1 MRFPFAQ
8 STEGL
13 RSPSKVGWALGE
25 GDPLQATMQQ
35 FPLTITHI
43 LRHGSTV
50 FADAQASTSTADG
63 IRRASYGDVAVRA
76 GCLAAVLS
84 RLGVRAGDCVGT
96 FCWNHQEHLEA
107 YYAVPCMGAVLHTLN
122 IRLFADQLTYVIN
135 HGGDKVVIVD
145 ATLIP
150 LLAKVVP
157 DLTTVE
163 HYIVVGD
170 GDASLLPGTLHYE
183 ELLGAEEE
191 GYDWPELDEN
201 SAAAMCY
208 TTGTTGD
215 PKGVVYSH
223 RSVFLHALSECS
235 GAAFGLGG
243 SDRILL
249 LVPMF
254 HATAWGLP
262 YAAWLAGADL
272 IFPGPYMQAEPVSR
286 LVALTRP
293 TFSGAVPTVWTDL
306 LRYSDTHPL
315 DLSSLR
321 MVISG
326 GSAVPPALME
336 RFERRHDL
344 RIVQAWGMTET
355 SPVAA
360 ISFPP
365 PGTPPD
371 EEMTW
376 RAKTGRPIHGVEF
389 RLADDDGTLLPWDGT
404 AVGEIEARGPWVTGS
419 YHGVDAP
426 EKFHDGWLRTGDVGT
441 IDPLGFAQITD
452 RAKDVIKTGG
462 EWISSVELENAIM
475 AHPAVLESAV
485 VGVADEK
492 WDERP
497 LACVVLQDGMTA
509 VPEELCQFLS
519 TRVAKWWLP
528 ERWAVI
534 DAIPKTSVGKFDKKE
549 LRARYAA
556 GQLTVEILPRPGA
569 VL

>member
-1 MRFPFAQ
+1 M
-8 STEGL
+8 
-13 RSPSKVGWALGE
+13 
-25 GDPLQATMQQ
+25 QATMQP

-50 FADAQASTSTADG
+50 FGSCRASTATSPDG
-63 IRRASYGDVAVRA
+63 ELRTASYGEVAARA
-76 GCLAAVLS
+76 GRLAAALG
-84 RLGVRAGDCVGT
+84 RLGVGPGDCVAT
-96 FCWNHQEHLEA
+96 FSWNHQEHLEA

-122 IRLFADQLTYVIN
+122 IRLFVDQLTHVIN
-135 HGGDKVVIVD
+135 HAGDKVVIVD
-145 ATLIP
+145 AGLVP

-157 DLTTVE
+157 ALTTVE

-170 GDASLLPGTLHYE
+170 GDLSALPGALRYE
-183 ELLGAEEE
+183 ELVGGEEG
-191 GYDWPELDEN
+191 GYDWPDLDEG
-201 SAAAMCY
+201 SPAAICY

-215 PKGVVYSH
+215 PKGIVYSH

-243 SDRILL
+243 TDRILL

-262 YAAWLAGADL
+262 YAAFLVGADL
-272 IFPGPYMQAEPVSR
+272 ILPGPYMQAGPVSA
-286 LVALTRP
+286 LVARTRP

-326 GSAVPPALME
+326 GSAVPATLME
-336 RFERRHDL
+336 RFERRHGL

-365 PGTPPD
+365 PGTPPA
-371 EEMTW
+371 EEMVW

-389 RLADDDGTLLPWDGT
+389 RLADDDGGLLPWDGH

-419 YHGVDAP
+419 YHGVDAAD
-426 EKFHDGWLRTGDVGT
+426 KFHDGWLRTGDVGT
-441 IDPLGFAQITD
+441 IDPLGFVQITD

-462 EWISSVELENAIM
+462 EWISSVELENSIM
-475 AHPAVLESAV
+475 AHPAVLEAAV
-485 VGVADEK
+485 VGVVDER

-497 LACVVLQDGMTA
+497 LACVVLQDNMSTPVA
-509 VPEELCQFLS
+509 ELCRFLS
-519 TRVAKWWLP
+519 ARVAKWWLP
-528 ERWAVI
+528 ERWSVL
-534 DAIPKTSVGKFDKKE
+534 DAIPKTSVGKFDKKQ

-556 GQLTVEILPRPGA
+556 GLLNVEILPRDEA
-569 VL
+569 LL